1 MAEAEEHDVDVD
13 LDLDGPW
20 RIGEETFAT
29 IVEDMRELQPRSI
42 VEFGSGASSVRLAQ
56 TFPDAHIF
64 SLEHDPEYFRQTRA
78 LQKNFP
84 DMANLD
90 VDPRPLAWQRHHGSL
105 YYSYGLGS
113 FPNEIDAVIIDGPP
127 RKYLGGR
134 EACFYQVYDHLR
146 VGGRIY
152 LDDCERDGELR
163 AISNWLYRY
172 REEMGECVRFIH
184 GRHHLCIFEKR
195 SHEAHPRKNL
205 GLQIENR
212 IQVARNVTRAIRRR
226 LRDK

>member
-1 MAEAEEHDVDVD
+1 MAETRETEID

-20 RIGEETFAT
+20 RIGEETFST
-29 IVEDMRELQPRSI
+29 IVEDLRELEPKRI
-42 VEFGSGASSVRLAQ
+42 VEFGSGASSIRLAQ
-56 TFPDAHIF
+56 AFPDAHIF
-64 SLEHDPEYFRQTRA
+64 SLEHDPEYFRKTRG
-78 LQKNFP
+78 LHKNFP
-84 DMANLD
+84 ALANLD

-105 YYSYGLGS
+105 FYSYSVGS
-113 FPNEIDAVIIDGPP
+113 FPDNIDAVIIDGPP
-127 RKYLGGR
+127 RIYLGGR

-146 VGGRIY
+146 VGGRVY

-172 REEMGECVRFIH
+172 REEMGECVRLVK
-184 GRHHLCIFEKR
+184 GKHHLCIFEKR
-195 SHEAHPRKNL
+195 EHVESPRKNL

-212 IQVARNVTRAIRRR
+212 IQVTRNIVGAVRRR